1 MLLSTSLLAALAL
14 ALGASGHSMYHSSC
28 KLTPLDRDWP
38 SFDDWQAL
46 NSSIGGALLK
56 TVPVA
61 SSCYRGNPFRSSL
74 ACAAVSAGWNSTDFH
89 AMLPE
94 SVAYPIFANNSCL
107 PPGSPGYLAN
117 RGCTLGGLPAYV
129 VNATAE
135 WQIASAMR
143 WASARGIRIII
154 KGTGHDLL
162 GRSSGAH
169 SLSIWTHNFRT
180 LEFGCPASLEWSPFC
195 EDALVAGSGLRWRD
209 VYPAADKAGRAV
221 VGTLDGSVGLGGH
234 IQGGGH
240 SPLSST
246 YGLAADQV
254 LQATVVTTD
263 GRILRASER
272 EHPALLWAIRGGTG
286 GLYGVVTQ
294 FVLRTYPAPQSV
306 TAGTLSVVAS
316 SRLGENA
323 SWDAAALVVSRIP
336 ELMDAG
342 LSGGALT
349 IASGRRAASLD
360 PKAHV
365 PPSGVLLH
373 YDLRA
378 YNTTPEALQARLD
391 PLVAELSNLSAS
403 LVVTFPTP
411 VQFPTF
417 LACFTAARQASP
429 AGTADLASSRL
440 LPREA
445 LTSPDLRAHLHAA
458 MSPQDAETGAELILI
473 TAAGRGAARVPRRM
487 RGALNP
493 AWRTAYVHAIAA
505 TAVVDARK
513 APQAALREA
522 SAWLEQHTQRALRE
536 WAPRSG
542 AYINEANAFDPRWR
556 ENFYGEHY
564 ERLVRVKKTYDPSA
578 SLWVQGGIGNAEWE
592 YDLDTGK
599 LCRR

>member
-1 MLLSTSLLAALAL
+1 M
-14 ALGASGHSMYHSSC
+14 HHSSC

-46 NSSIGGALLK
+46 NASIGGALLK

-61 SSCYRGNPFRSSL
+61 SSCYRDNPFHSSV
-74 ACAAVSAGWNSTDFH
+74 ACAAVIASWNSTDFH
-89 AMLPE
+89 ALLPE

-107 PPGSPGYLAN
+107 PPGSPGYLAY
-117 RGCTLGGLPAYV
+117 RGCTLGGLPAYI

-135 WQIASAMR
+135 SQIATAMR
-143 WASARGIRIII
+143 WASGRGIRIIV

-209 VYPAADKAGRAV
+209 VYPAAEQAGRAV

-263 GRILRASER
+263 GRILRVSER

-294 FVLRTYPAPQSV
+294 FVLRTYPAPRSV

-316 SRLGENA
+316 SSLGANA
-323 SWDAAALVVSRIP
+323 SWDAAALVVSRTP

-342 LSGGALT
+342 LSGALV
-349 IASGRRAASLD
+349 IASGRRTAALD
-360 PKAHV
+360 PNSHAS
-365 PPSGVLLH
+365 PPGVLLH
-373 YDLRA
+373 FDIRA
-378 YNTTPEALQARLD
+378 YNTTPEAFQARID
-391 PLVAELSNLSAS
+391 PLVTALSNLSAS
-403 LVVTFPTP
+403 LMVTATTP
-411 VQFPTF
+411 IQAPSF
-417 LACFTAARQASP
+417 LAYFTAARESTP
-429 AGTADLASSRL
+429 AGTANLAASRL
-440 LPREA
+440 LPRAA
-445 LTSPDLRAHLHAA
+445 LTAQDLRAHLRAA
-458 MSPQDAETGAELILI
+458 MSAQDAETGAELILI
-473 TAAGRGAARVPRRM
+473 TAAGRGAARVPLSM

-493 AWRTAYVHAIAA
+493 AWRTAYVHAIADA
-505 TAVVDARK
+505 AVVDERK
-513 APQAALREA
+513 APKVALAEA
-522 SAWLEQHTQRALRE
+522 SAWLEHHTQRALRE

-542 AYINEANAFDPRWR
+542 AYINEADAYDPLWR

-564 ERLVRVKKTYDPSA
+564 ERLVRVKKIYDPSA
-578 SLWVQGGIGNAEWE
+578 SLWVQGGIGNAEWG

-599 LCRR
+599 LCRMGYRVVCKSAIRAV